1 MEGGMWK
8 TKMTIA
14 DPHHTHIAP
23 RGAKKEQAFGGVIL
37 KSERPSGA
45 LFTNSGP
52 PFFTV
57 ESKIE
62 VLSPLGTSFHWL
74 RTSLFHCSVQNRGPE
89 SARDLFS
96 LTQDLTFLNYWHR
109 NRGPEFTHAF
119 FSTLNGTKE
128 ANTSLMPFLDSRL
141 KIPQWKEIIHY
152 ASAHLFSSATLF
164 SAFKTLSFSVMFLM
178 ASSSAILRCLFHWF
192 RPLFLGQSP
201 LILFFFSCRVG
212 CQYRFSQR
220 IKVVKPAEESLS
232 HSSNINHLV
241 QIILLPALVPREISA
256 TRSISAQTPH
266 RWLRTVVLLWLVD
279 WGGLSWQHQVQFPGT
294 RWLGMKWSRTS

>member
-1 MEGGMWK
+1 MCSYINIYSKWIYFIRE
-8 TKMTIA
+8 
-14 DPHHTHIAP
+14 DPFVNKIKFWSSQFWITTSA
-23 RGAKKEQAFGGVIL
+23 L
-37 KSERPSGA
+37 STMSERVS
-45 LFTNSGP
+45 SSC
-52 PFFTV
+52 FFF
-57 ESKIE
+57 S
-62 VLSPLGTSFHWL
+62 
-74 RTSLFHCSVQNRGPE
+74 
-89 SARDLFS
+89 SAFLFS
-96 LTQDLTFLNYWHR
+96 SAIL
-109 NRGPEFTHAF
+109 
-119 FSTLNGTKE
+119 FS
-128 ANTSLMPFLDSRL
+128 SPFCSAILF
-141 KIPQWKEIIHY
+141 

>member
-1 MEGGMWK
+1 MGGGEGC
-8 TKMTIA
+8 
-14 DPHHTHIAP
+14 AP
-23 RGAKKEQAFGGVIL
+23 AYIGCHQEEEDDLAIFLKKEN
-37 KSERPSGA
+37 
-45 LFTNSGP
+45 TCNSGGKATNLEQASSAI
-52 PFFTV
+52 FF
-57 ESKIE
+57 S
-62 VLSPLGTSFHWL
+62 
-74 RTSLFHCSVQNRGPE
+74 
-89 SARDLFS
+89 SAFLFS
-96 LTQDLTFLNYWHR
+96 SAIL
-109 NRGPEFTHAF
+109 
-119 FSTLNGTKE
+119 FS
-128 ANTSLMPFLDSRL
+128 SPFCSAILF
-141 KIPQWKEIIHY
+141 

>member
-1 MEGGMWK
+1 MA
-8 TKMTIA
+8 IFL
-14 DPHHTHIAP
+14 
-23 RGAKKEQAFGGVIL
+23 KKEN
-37 KSERPSGA
+37 
-45 LFTNSGP
+45 TCNSGGKATNLEQASSAI
-52 PFFTV
+52 FF
-57 ESKIE
+57 S
-62 VLSPLGTSFHWL
+62 
-74 RTSLFHCSVQNRGPE
+74 
-89 SARDLFS
+89 SAFLFS
-96 LTQDLTFLNYWHR
+96 SAIL
-109 NRGPEFTHAF
+109 
-119 FSTLNGTKE
+119 FSY
-128 ANTSLMPFLDSRL
+128 PFCSAILF
-141 KIPQWKEIIHY
+141 

-279 WGGLSWQHQVQFPGT
+279 
-294 RWLGMKWSRTS
+294 

>member
-1 MEGGMWK
+1 MCSYINIYSKWIYFIREDHYHLSFVRF
-8 TKMTIA
+8 IA
-14 DPHHTHIAP
+14 QEV
-23 RGAKKEQAFGGVIL
+23 RLYCQKKYLQHWRQSTNLDQASSAI
-37 KSERPSGA
+37 
-45 LFTNSGP
+45 
-52 PFFTV
+52 FF
-57 ESKIE
+57 S
-62 VLSPLGTSFHWL
+62 
-74 RTSLFHCSVQNRGPE
+74 
-89 SARDLFS
+89 SAFLFS
-96 LTQDLTFLNYWHR
+96 SAIL
-109 NRGPEFTHAF
+109 
-119 FSTLNGTKE
+119 FS
-128 ANTSLMPFLDSRL
+128 SPFCSAILF
-141 KIPQWKEIIHY
+141 

>member
-1 MEGGMWK
+1 MQTLIHYSTGHIDG
-8 TKMTIA
+8 TFVQFLHYHLSFVRFIA
-14 DPHHTHIAP
+14 QEV
-23 RGAKKEQAFGGVIL
+23 RLYCQKKYLQLWRQSTNLDQASSAI
-37 KSERPSGA
+37 
-45 LFTNSGP
+45 
-52 PFFTV
+52 FF
-57 ESKIE
+57 S
-62 VLSPLGTSFHWL
+62 
-74 RTSLFHCSVQNRGPE
+74 
-89 SARDLFS
+89 SAFLFS
-96 LTQDLTFLNYWHR
+96 SAIL
-109 NRGPEFTHAF
+109 
-119 FSTLNGTKE
+119 FS
-128 ANTSLMPFLDSRL
+128 SPFCSAILF
-141 KIPQWKEIIHY
+141 

-201 LILFFFSCRVG
+201 LIFFFFTCRVG

-279 WGGLSWQHQVQFPGT
+279 
-294 RWLGMKWSRTS
+294 